1 MAARLAS
8 SAVPVR
14 GAVRGSG
21 CGPPSCVVEAAG
33 GGGRFAA
40 VHEDEAALVAAAR
53 GGDEQAFAR
62 LVGPHQPRLTAHCYR
77 MLGSLYDAEDAVQD
91 TLVKAWRG
99 LAGFD
104 GRSTVGTW
112 LYRIA
117 TTTCLNALRGRS
129 RRALPVEIGHPTAD
143 PAEAAAPPLAE
154 SVWVEPLPDRCLG
167 PEASYELRESVE
179 LALVAAW
186 QHLPAKQRAALLLTD
201 VLGYP
206 AAEAADM
213 LDTTTPALT
222 SALQRAR
229 TLVAEKVPDRS
240 QQATLGKLGDA
251 AINAAVERFRQALER
266 ADVAAVVEQLRADA
280 VWSMPPQPAWFAGRA
295 AIADFLATNPFRWFR
310 WRYLATRANGQPA
323 LAAYSWDDAA
333 GAYLPHTVNVL
344 TFTDDQLT
352 AVTSFL
358 DVTRR
363 GVTGPDFRSFAATR
377 LFDRFGLPES
387 LPG

>member
-1 MAARLAS
+1 MHSEDEGALVGAARA
-8 SAVPVR
+8 
-14 GAVRGSG
+14 
-21 CGPPSCVVEAAG
+21 
-33 GGGRFAA
+33 
-40 VHEDEAALVAAAR
+40 
-53 GGDEQAFAR
+53 GDEQAFGR
-62 LVGPHQPRLTAHCYR
+62 LVAPHQARLTAHCYR

-104 GRSTVGTW
+104 GRSAIGTW

-129 RRALPVEIGHPTAD
+129 RRALPLEEGFRTAD
-143 PAEAAAPPLAE
+143 PRDAAAPPVAE
-154 SVWVEPLPDRCLG
+154 SAWVEPFPDRGLG

-186 QHLPAKQRAALLLTD
+186 QHLPPTQRAALLLTD

-206 AAEAADM
+206 AREAAGR
-213 LDTTTPALT
+213 LDTTTPALN

-229 TLVAEKVPDRS
+229 TLVAERVPAQS
-240 QQATLGKLGDA
+240 QQATLRGLGDA
-251 AINAAVERFRQALER
+251 AVNAAVERFREALER
-266 ADVAAVVEQLRADA
+266 ADVSAVVDQLREDA
-280 VWSMPPQPAWFAGRA
+280 VWSMPPQPAWFAGSD
-295 AIADFLATNPFRWFR
+295 AIAEFLVENPFRWFR
-310 WRYLATRANGQPA
+310 WRYLPTWANGQPA

-333 GAYLPHTVNVL
+333 GRYLPHSVNVL
-344 TFTDDQLT
+344 SL
-352 AVTSFL
+352 AGAKVAEVTSFL

-363 GVTGPDFRSFAATR
+363 GVTGPGFRSFAETR

-387 LPG
+387 LPERSSAGR